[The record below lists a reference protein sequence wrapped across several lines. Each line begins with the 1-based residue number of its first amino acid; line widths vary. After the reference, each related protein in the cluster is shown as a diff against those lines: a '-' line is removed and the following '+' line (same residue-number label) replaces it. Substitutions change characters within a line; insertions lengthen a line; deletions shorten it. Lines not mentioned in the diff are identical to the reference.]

1 MIMIQVSDLVNIL
14 RRKKMRKIISK
25 LWQLWLR
32 VSIPVNIVSIIAMAA
47 IMDKEHKWCFY
58 VMMLN
63 YLWLWILWV
72 ANRDDI
78 C

>member
-1 MIMIQVSDLVNIL
+1 
-14 RRKKMRKIISK
+14 MRKIISK

>member
-1 MIMIQVSDLVNIL
+1 
-14 RRKKMRKIISK
+14 MRKLLNK

-32 VSIPVNIVSIIAMAA
+32 VSIPVNIISIIAMASLL
-47 IMDKEHKWCFY
+47 DQEHKWCFY

-63 YLWLWILWV
+63 YIWLWILWV

>member
-1 MIMIQVSDLVNIL
+1 
-14 RRKKMRKIISK
+14 MRKIISK

-47 IMDKEHKWCFY
+47 IMDKQHKWRFY

>member
-1 MIMIQVSDLVNIL
+1 MKRLL
-14 RRKKMRKIISK
+14 SK

-32 VSIPVNIVSIIAMAA
+32 VSIPVNIVSIIAMAT
-47 IMDKEHKWCFY
+47 IMDKQHKWCFY